1 MICKSKVFICVL
13 VCVLL
18 FACVG
23 CTQFVEWRGGGIPKL
38 VVRKSGP
45 DVYKLNEQRRSDSVN
60 ANVIGLPE
68 VARKPYWTTFRGPAA
83 DGIYYEQEILT
94 DWPKGGP
101 NLLWRK
107 LIGGGHSSFA
117 IANGLVF
124 TIEQQDVNE
133 MVSAFYIQD
142 GTVKWTHEY
151 NAKFEEYFGGIGPR
165 STPVWNNGRLFS
177 IGAKGHL
184 NCLEAKSGKLLWKK
198 NLITENN
205 VEVPNW
211 GVSGSPFVYQNTVI
225 VVPGGDSGNA
235 IVALDV
241 KTGKKVWSTFNG
253 MQVYSTPVIMSI
265 LDSEQLIVPLMD
277 KLVSINPINGKLYW
291 SHPWK
296 IFVNNSNISQPVRLA
311 DDIILISAGYGTGAE
326 AFRVISNGDSMRT
339 LTLWKSKSLKTKFS
353 SPILWQDHI
362 YGLNENQLVCLD
374 SKDGLLKWRGAK
386 YGYGQ
391 IIAASGHLIIL
402 RDNGNLALVEMNPDR
417 FVEKA
422 NFKAL
427 KGGRTWNT
435 PALAHGLLFVRNS
448 YEMACYDLRAN

>member
-1 MICKSKVFICVL
+1 MCKHKALMFMPVCAFL
-13 VCVLL
+13 VTW
-18 FACVG
+18 VG

-45 DVYKLNEQRRSDSVN
+45 DVSRLNEQRQSDSASDSV
-60 ANVIGLPE
+60 LEHPE
-68 VARKPYWTTFRGPAA
+68 VAQIPYWTTFRGPAG
-83 DGIYYEQEILT
+83 DGVYYEQQILT

-101 NLLWRK
+101 NVLWRK
-107 LIGGGHSSFA
+107 LIGGGHSSFT

-124 TIEQQDVNE
+124 TIEQQGANE
-133 MVSAFYIQD
+133 MISAFNIQD

-151 NAKFEEYFGGIGPR
+151 FAKFEEYFGGVGPR

-177 IGAKGHL
+177 MGAKGHL
-184 NCLEAKSGKLLWKK
+184 NCLEAKSGKLLWNN
-198 NLITENN
+198 NLINENN
-205 VEVPNW
+205 VEIPNW
-211 GVSGSPFVYQNTVI
+211 GVSGSPFVYQNTVV
-225 VVPGGDSGNA
+225 VVPGGNSDNA

-253 MQVYSTPVIMSI
+253 TQVYSTPVLLNI
-265 LDSEQLIVPLMD
+265 LDSEQLVVPLTD
-277 KLVSINPINGKLYW
+277 KLISINPANGKLYW

-296 IFVNNSNISQPVRLA
+296 IFVNNSNISQPVRLSN
-311 DDIILISAGYGTGAE
+311 DIILISAGYGTGAE
-326 AFRVISNGDSMRT
+326 AFRVIPNGDSMRT

-353 SPILWQDHI
+353 SPIFWKGHL
-362 YGLNENQLVCLD
+362 YGMNENQLVCLD
-374 SKDGLLKWRGAK
+374 AKDGFLKWRGAK

-391 IIAASGHLIIL
+391 IIAASDHLIIL
-402 RDNGNLALVEMNPDR
+402 RDSGDLALVEMNPDR

-448 YEMACYDLRAN
+448 YEMACFDLRTN